1 MTDLSKRNA
10 EILGKDT
17 MLLQTME
24 ECGELIK
31 AISKYNRTRGI
42 GQITETPPHEAF
54 DNLLLELADVK
65 ICVEQLI
72 YLLDAE
78 TEVKYLMDIAFKKVA
93 KRYQNDQEL

>member
-42 GQITETPPHEAF
+42 GQKTETPDYEAF
-54 DNLLLELADVK
+54 DNLCEEIADVS
-65 ICVEQLI
+65 ICLEQLI
-72 YLLDAE
+72 YLLGLKP
-78 TEVKYLMDIAFKKVA
+78 EVDYFKEKALEKVA
-93 KRYQNDQEL
+93 KRYQDD

>member
-1 MTDLSKRNA
+1 MKEISKQNA
-10 EILGKDT
+10 MKLGKDT
-17 MLLQTME
+17 LLLQTIE

-31 AISKYNRTRGI
+31 AISKYNRARGI
-42 GQITETPPHEAF
+42 GQKTETPQSEAF

-78 TEVKYLMDIAFKKVA
+78 TEVKYLMDVAFEKVA
-93 KRYQNDQEL
+93 KRYEEANP